1 MPSHPG
7 VANLSVPLVGSTIE
21 LLLRLRM
28 SAIATT
34 EMSSKIY
41 GRFSNL
47 LETVE
52 SHSSQTL
59 FCFISGLCCLIPAFL
74 ESNLE
79 EKPLRHTLSS
89 TNSFFYTSVA
99 SISAVIP
106 LFFDALLDL
115 LTSIRSSHKLMNTG
129 SEVQKSHTAKTTKRF
144 TFLNISERL
153 MILTGVVVLPLVAFL
168 PRNTRNLALIFL
180 CCNKC
185 QQVWVGA
192 TLGLSLSRY
201 DKEYWSIRCTVL
213 SLLSLNIGLTITP
226 YIDNVY
232 AANDHPSK
240 LVKIIDLLALL
251 LTVAPCLVFMFNS
264 SRWLIIVY
272 FKAYSWKRFLMCK
285 ATLPLE
291 SEIVST
297 AVSDSHDN
305 DHTFFPMVYTVS
317 GFFVIGVLLILI
329 ASSSRISDYN
339 ERDLVLNQFPFLLF
353 IIVLSTLSMRMVKS
367 EVVQGLVSTVKQF
380 FFNIW
385 TIRYDPSFFLVSWF
399 PYTLTRKF
407 NFLIHILF
415 LSII

>member
-1 MPSHPG
+1 
-7 VANLSVPLVGSTIE
+7 
-21 LLLRLRM
+21 
-28 SAIATT
+28 
-34 EMSSKIY
+34 MSSKNY
-41 GRFSNL
+41 TRFSNL
-47 LETVE
+47 LETIE

-59 FCFISGLCCLIPAFL
+59 FCFICGLCCLIPAFL

-89 TNSFFYTSVA
+89 TNSFVYTSVA

-106 LFFDALLDL
+106 LFFDAVLDL
-115 LTSIRSSHKLMNTG
+115 FACLRSSHRLKNVG
-129 SEVQKSHTAKTTKRF
+129 SKVQKNHTVKTTNRF

-153 MILTGVVVLPLVAFL
+153 MILMGVVVLPVVTFL
-168 PRNTRNLALIFL
+168 PHSTRNLALIFL

-226 YIDNVY
+226 FIDNLY
-232 AANDHPSK
+232 AANDSPSK
-240 LVKIIDLLALL
+240 IVTIIDTLALL

-272 FKAYSWKRFLMCK
+272 FKAYSWKRFLMCRR

-291 SEIVST
+291 PEIKSRD
-297 AVSDSHDN
+297 VSDANEN

-353 IIVLSTLSMRMVKS
+353 IIVLSTLSMRMVKY
-367 EVVQGLVSTVKQF
+367 EVVQGLVSAAYHNLLFLLFYIIPF
-380 FFNIW
+380 FPLFP
-385 TIRYDPSFFLVSWF
+385 RSSPCFLLQNLCFSS
-399 PYTLTRKF
+399 
-407 NFLIHILF
+407 ILF
-415 LSII
+415 SNSK